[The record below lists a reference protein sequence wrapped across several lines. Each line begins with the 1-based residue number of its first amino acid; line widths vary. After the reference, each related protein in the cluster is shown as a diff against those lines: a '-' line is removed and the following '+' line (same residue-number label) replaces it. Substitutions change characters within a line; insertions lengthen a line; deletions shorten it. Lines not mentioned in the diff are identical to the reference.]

1 MHIRT
6 FEIGAQLKP
15 KRCLCDFGELPEL
28 IRVVQRISHDGN
40 FGNASYDIKSNNAI
54 FINEHNA
61 VQAKYSLCQLTAS
74 EYCCAV
80 NSVAFEKLLS
90 LCIKIRINDFF
101 GLLSIEK

>member
-1 MHIRT
+1 MHIHT

-28 IRVVQRISHDGN
+28 IRVVQRISQN
-40 FGNASYDIKSNNAI
+40 IFGNASYDTKSNNAI

-61 VQAKYSLCQLTAS
+61 VQAKYSLCRLTAS

-80 NSVAFEKLLS
+80 NSVAFEKL
-90 LCIKIRINDFF
+90 
-101 GLLSIEK
+101 